1 LTAKEYYQ
9 SVYIIKRE
17 TEGLMSAIA
26 AKCNF
31 DPTSILKV
39 VKIIH
44 NEPAIEADDYIA
56 HDLPTCCDMVLDLS
70 GIMTLPLKHE
80 QDNAV
85 NDTLNS
91 EETRV
96 VLEAIESEGYFL
108 KLIF

>member
-1 LTAKEYYQ
+1 MTAKEYYQ